1 MQKIYCF
8 VDESGQHTLGSKFIV
23 SVVITQNRDELEHN
37 LLKTEKESNKNKVKW
52 IQTQQVRKYLYL
64 DQILELEWTEND
76 IYYSIFEDSKDYKA
90 LTVLAVVKAVKDKNY
105 LDNKSSIFIDG
116 LNKHE
121 IMWFSREIRR
131 HGLKTDKIRGLKDQ
145 NSAIIRLADSVA
157 GFVFEVEFGDKTA
170 KKYFKN
176 VIEKR
181 KPPLLKRV

>member
-8 VDESGQHTLGSKFIV
+8 VDESGQHTLGAKFIV
-23 SVVITQNRDELEHN
+23 SVIITQDRDELENN
-37 LLKTEKESNKNKVKW
+37 LIKIEKESNKNKVKW
-52 IQTQQVRKYLYL
+52 IQTQEIRKYVYL
-64 DQILELEWTEND
+64 DLISKLKRTKND
-76 IYYSIFEDSKDYKA
+76 IYYSVFEDSKDYKV
-90 LTVLAVVKAVKDKNY
+90 LTVLAVVKAVKDKKY
-105 LDNKSSIFIDG
+105 LNNKSSIFIDG

-157 GFVFEVEFGDKTA
+157 GFIFEAESGIKIA
-170 KKYFKN
+170 KKYLKN
-176 VIEKR
+176 MSEKR